1 MTDKWGSLTRKIPTE
16 PEEEEL
22 DERDMF
28 DLTAKLK
35 LGEGLGRLTFDG
47 GGLDLDQGEVYSY
60 GQFLPVALFESLF
73 ESCRRKFSNVTS
85 DLHRSERINVRRLC
99 RFLIS
104 YVQ

>member
-47 GGLDLDQGEVYSY
+47 GGLDPDQGEVYSY
-60 GQFLPVALFESLF
+60 GHHHHHHHHHNLL
-73 ESCRRKFSNVTS
+73 
-85 DLHRSERINVRRLC
+85 LHITCFNLQ
-99 RFLIS
+99 I
-104 YVQ
+104 